1 MKRKTKWT
9 IAIVAV
15 AAAMLAC
22 TALYFRFFSKLK
34 PDTQLLVAT
43 LEKSDEL
50 TSAKLNYEGMYHYD
64 DSGVPIWNK
73 SNFYMVYKA
82 TARAGVN
89 LKDVKITSDDKKKI
103 VTITMPEAKV
113 QEVKIDTDDIQFY
126 DVGFSLFNW
135 DARDDENRAIAK
147 AEADAESKITDLG
160 ILEFADNTAKE
171 VVTGLLTNALPE
183 GYTLEFITTE

>member
-22 TALYFRFFSKLK
+22 TALYFRFFSKQK

-64 DSGVPIWNK
+64 DYGLANDK
-73 SNFYMVYKA
+73 AYMVEHMSA
-82 TARAGVN
+82 QAV
-89 LKDVKITSDDKKKI
+89 KDCT
-103 VTITMPEAKV
+103 
-113 QEVKIDTDDIQFY
+113 QF
-126 DVGFSLFNW
+126 
-135 DARDDENRAIAK
+135 
-147 AEADAESKITDLG
+147 LG
-160 ILEFADNTAKE
+160 
-171 VVTGLLTNALPE
+171 
-183 GYTLEFITTE
+183 

>member
-22 TALYFRFFSKLK
+22 TALYFRFFSKQK

-82 TARAGVN
+82 D
-89 LKDVKITSDDKKKI
+89 DVPSDI
-103 VTITMPEAKV
+103 
-113 QEVKIDTDDIQFY
+113 
-126 DVGFSLFNW
+126 GL
-135 DARDDENRAIAK
+135 
-147 AEADAESKITDLG
+147 SKIEIATEQTVNRENFMWDTSENG
-160 ILEFADNTAKE
+160 IF
-171 VVTGLLTNALPE
+171 VVRE
-183 GYTLEFITTE
+183 

>member
-1 MKRKTKWT
+1 MKRIIKWT

-15 AAAMLAC
+15 AAIMLTC
-22 TALYFRFFSKLK
+22 TAHYFKYFSKK
-34 PDTQLLVAT
+34 EPDTQLLAAT

-73 SNFYMVYKA
+73 SSFYMVYKA

-89 LKDVKITSDDKKKI
+89 LKEVKIISDDAKKI
-103 VTITMPEAKV
+103 ITITMPEATI
-113 QEVKIDTDDIQFY
+113 QEVKIAADDIQFY

-147 AEADAESKITDLG
+147 AEADAESKLTDLG
-160 ILEFADNTAKE
+160 ILEFSDNTAKE
-171 VVTGLLTNALPE
+171 VVTGLLSDVIPK
-183 GYTLEFITTE
+183 GYTLEFTNA

>member
-1 MKRKTKWT
+1 MKRTIKRA
-9 IAIVAV
+9 IAIVA
-15 AAAMLAC
+15 AAAIMLTC
-22 TALYFRFFSKLK
+22 IALYFKFFTKK
-34 PDTQLLVAT
+34 GPDTQLLAAT

-73 SNFYMVYKA
+73 SSFYMVYKA

-89 LKDVKITSDDKKKI
+89 LKEVKIISDDAKKVI
-103 VTITMPEAKV
+103 TITMPKATI
-113 QEVKIDTDDIQFY
+113 QEVKINADDIQFY

-147 AEADAESKITDLG
+147 AEADAESKLTDLG

-171 VVTGLLTNALPE
+171 VVTGLLNDAIPK
-183 GYTLEFITTE
+183 GYTLEFTNA

>member
-1 MKRKTKWT
+1 MKRTIKRA

-15 AAAMLAC
+15 AAILLTC
-22 TALYFRFFSKLK
+22 IALYFKFFTKK
-34 PDTQLLVAT
+34 EPDTQLLAAT

-73 SNFYMVYKA
+73 SSFYIVYKA

-89 LKDVKITSDDKKKI
+89 LKEVKIISDDAKKVI
-103 VTITMPEAKV
+103 TIRMPKATI
-113 QEVKIDTDDIQFY
+113 QEVKINEDDIQFY

-147 AEADAESKITDLG
+147 AEADAESKLTDLG

-171 VVTGLLTNALPE
+171 VVTGLLNDAIPK
-183 GYTLEFITTE
+183 GYTLEFTNA

>member
-1 MKRKTKWT
+1 MKRIIKWT

-15 AAAMLAC
+15 AAIMLTC
-22 TALYFRFFSKLK
+22 TALYFKYFSKK
-34 PDTQLLVAT
+34 GPDTQLLAAT

-73 SNFYMVYKA
+73 SSFYMVYKA

-89 LKDVKITSDDKKKI
+89 LKEVKIISDDAKKI
-103 VTITMPEAKV
+103 ITITMPEATI
-113 QEVKIDTDDIQFY
+113 QEVKIAADDIQFY

-147 AEADAESKITDLG
+147 AEADAESKLTDLG
-160 ILEFADNTAKE
+160 ILEFADSTAKE
-171 VVTGLLTNALPE
+171 VVTGLLSDAIPK
-183 GYTLEFITTE
+183 GYTLEFTNA

>member
-9 IAIVAV
+9 IGIVV
-15 AAAMLAC
+15 IAAAILTC
-22 TALYFRFFSKLK
+22 TALYFQFFTKKK

-73 SNFYMVYKA
+73 SNFYIVYKA

-89 LKDVKITSDDKKKI
+89 LKDVKITSDDQKKV
-103 VTITMPEAKV
+103 VTIAMPEATV
-113 QEVKIDTDDIQFY
+113 QEVKIDTDEIQFY
-126 DVGFSLFNW
+126 DVQFSLFNW
-135 DARDDENRAIAK
+135 DGRDDENRAIAM

-160 ILEFADNTAKE
+160 ILEFADNTAKV
-171 VVTGLLTNALPE
+171 VVTGLLTNAIPE
-183 GYTLEFITTE
+183 GYTLEFTKA